1 MLYPGEGLNR
11 KTIYQSVKMNVM
23 RGLAFCLLILPAL
36 SNAQQRI
43 HITAFGGFANYSG
56 DLQTKRLTLDQ
67 SHGAFGLGVKY
78 DLTNHF
84 SARAAFSFG
93 RLEGNDK
100 KNEGLLKARNL
111 NFQTNVA
118 EGNLMIEYT
127 LLDLSER
134 RFSPFAFAGV
144 AVYHFN
150 PFTYDTLGNK
160 INLQPL
166 GTEGQGLTQYA
177 DRRPYNLTQFAIP
190 FGAGLKLRVSDNVVL
205 SYEIGLRKLFT
216 DYLDDVSATY
226 VDEALL
232 RQAHGQKAVEM
243 AYRGGELK
251 GGDPA
256 YPADGTVRGGKF
268 KDWYY
273 FTGLGISIGI
283 GRGNGPFQGGRSKYG
298 NTGCP
303 TNL

>member
-1 MLYPGEGLNR
+1 MRVLVVLIFLLPV
-11 KTIYQSVKMNVM
+11 SVM
-23 RGLAFCLLILPAL
+23 
-36 SNAQQRI
+36 AQQRL

-78 DLTNHF
+78 DITNHL
-84 SARAAFSFG
+84 SARAGLNIA

-111 NFQTNVA
+111 NFQTTVV
-118 EGNLMIEYT
+118 EGNLMLEYT
-127 LLDLSER
+127 ILDLSEK
-134 RFSPFAFAGV
+134 RFSPYVFAGL

-150 PFTYDTLGNK
+150 PYTYDTLGNK
-160 INLQPL
+160 VELQPL
-166 GTEGQGLTQYA
+166 GTEGQGLAPYP
-177 DRRPYNLTQFAIP
+177 DRKPYNLTQFAIP
-190 FGAGLKLRVSDNVVL
+190 FGAGLKLRVTENVVL

-216 DYLDDVSATY
+216 DYLDDVSTTY
-226 VDEALL
+226 VDPVLL
-232 RQAHGQKAVEM
+232 EQTRGPVAVQM
-243 AYRGGELK
+243 SYRGAELK
-251 GGDPA
+251 DGDPN
-256 YPADGTVRGGKF
+256 YPPDRSVRGGSKF

-273 FTGLGISIGI
+273 FTGVGISIAI
-283 GRGNGPFQGGRSKYG
+283 NGGKRPFSGGRSKFG